1 MDFLPLEAQFQQV
14 VKRQCDILIVSD
26 RSSLLRVNIS
36 SGVEIMQKP
45 IPLYNLKKRSV
56 EAPLLHRDK

>member
-36 SGVEIMQKP
+36 SGVEIMLMHAETHSF
-45 IPLYNLKKRSV
+45 I
-56 EAPLLHRDK
+56 